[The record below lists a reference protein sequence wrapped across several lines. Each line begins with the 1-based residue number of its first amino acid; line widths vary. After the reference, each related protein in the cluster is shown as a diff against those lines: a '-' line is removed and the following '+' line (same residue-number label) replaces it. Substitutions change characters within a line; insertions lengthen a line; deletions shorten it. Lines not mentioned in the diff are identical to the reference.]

1 LDFTLEQSVT
11 LPVPAQYGPA
21 PQGQQVEISMEAIM
35 RIRFAIV
42 TAAALFLSCG
52 LSAQEKQLQDSA
64 QSKEVNTRT
73 YIQLLRA
80 DLKTSKRALI
90 KESMQLDEKQAAV
103 FWPLY
108 NQYDVEQARLGD
120 QKLALIQDY
129 AHDFLTM
136 TDDKANQLA
145 NRALELDDQRQT
157 LRRKYYDLLKKALP
171 TVLVVRFFQLEGQL
185 QLILDLHIASN
196 LPIIEEAP
204 PK

>member
-1 LDFTLEQSVT
+1 
-11 LPVPAQYGPA
+11 
-21 PQGQQVEISMEAIM
+21 MEAIM

-64 QSKEVNTRT
+64 QSKEVNTQT

-90 KESMQLDEKQAAV
+90 KESMQLDENQAAA

-108 NQYDVEQARLGD
+108 NQYDVEQTKLGD

-129 AHDFLTM
+129 SRDFLTM
-136 TDDKANQLA
+136 TDEKADQLA
-145 NRALELDDQRQT
+145 RGALELDDQRQA
-157 LRRKYYDLLKKALP
+157 LRKKYYDLFKKALP
-171 TVLVVRFFQLEGQL
+171 TVLVVRFFQLENQIQL
-185 QLILDLHIASN
+185 VVDLQIAAN

>member
-1 LDFTLEQSVT
+1 
-11 LPVPAQYGPA
+11 
-21 PQGQQVEISMEAIM
+21 MEAIM

-80 DLKTSKRALI
+80 DLKTSKRVLI

-185 QLILDLHIASN
+185 QLILDLQIASN

>member
-1 LDFTLEQSVT
+1 
-11 LPVPAQYGPA
+11 
-21 PQGQQVEISMEAIM
+21 MEAIM

-185 QLILDLHIASN
+185 QLILDLQIASN